1 MKKLFVL
8 AAAAFLFS
16 GSAFACEGGK
26 DGKKC
31 KKDKSSCC
39 SKDKKS
45 CDKSSK
51 EKKEKKTAKL

>member
-1 MKKLFVL
+1 MKKLVVFV
-8 AAAAFLFS
+8 AAAMLFT

-31 KKDKSSCC
+31 KKDKEKKSCC

-45 CDKSSK
+45 CDKSK
-51 EKKEKKTAKL
+51 DKEKKTAKL